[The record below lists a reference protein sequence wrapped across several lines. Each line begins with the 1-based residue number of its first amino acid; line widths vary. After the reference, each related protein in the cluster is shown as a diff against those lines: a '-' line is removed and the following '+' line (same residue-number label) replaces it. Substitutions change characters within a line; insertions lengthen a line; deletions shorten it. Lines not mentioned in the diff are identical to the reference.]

1 MKKFLSVFLL
11 AVYGICN
18 GQNLVPNP
26 GFEDYDSLPCNF
38 IDTSSQF
45 ANMLHDWTVPNF
57 TTPDIC
63 SPLISSSCLYGNPLS
78 FNSAGLQTPRT
89 GNIMV
94 GMVCENGGYNEY
106 IQVPLIT
113 PLVAGNDYQA
123 EMYVSLAAKSDF
135 ANNDIGMYFSDTLI
149 NDVNFQS
156 TNYTPQ
162 VLDTITITD
171 TLNWVLV
178 SGCFTATTAAQY
190 LVIGNFISPCLRGV
204 YLGGGWPM
212 AYYFFDDISV
222 MQIPSCTGGQLN
234 CTDGIPEDENHK
246 MKVYPN
252 PVADMLTIE
261 NASIGA
267 TVEIINLL
275 GEKIIT
281 QKITGN
287 KSQLN
292 LHSMAK
298 GIYFVRVGDEER
310 NVVRKLVVE

>member
-1 MKKFLSVFLL
+1 
-11 AVYGICN
+11 
-18 GQNLVPNP
+18 
-26 GFEDYDSLPCNF
+26 
-38 IDTSSQF
+38 
-45 ANMLHDWTVPNF
+45 
-57 TTPDIC
+57 
-63 SPLISSSCLYGNPLS
+63 
-78 FNSAGLQTPRT
+78 
-89 GNIMV
+89 
-94 GMVCENGGYNEY
+94 
-106 IQVPLIT
+106 
-113 PLVAGNDYQA
+113 
-123 EMYVSLAAKSDF
+123 MYVSLAAKSDF